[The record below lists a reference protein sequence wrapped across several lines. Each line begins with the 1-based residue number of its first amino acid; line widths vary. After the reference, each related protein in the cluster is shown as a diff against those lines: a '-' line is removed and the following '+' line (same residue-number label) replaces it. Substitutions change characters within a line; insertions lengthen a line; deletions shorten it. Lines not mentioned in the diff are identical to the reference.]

1 MTVTRKGA
9 RKQNAK
15 KNAARSRVGATR
27 GSGEVLELAKLIADP
42 CTANLVAPQYGASD
56 GGYLAKFSSYHS
68 HQVGSTGNS
77 GFCIWYPDY
86 TGRANSPGGNG
97 SLYMF
102 ASTSGAGAPVNTTA
116 APLGRS
122 GTVTDVQGAFLN
134 DPGWDFLNSDIVQD
148 TRTVAAC
155 MKMMYTGR
163 NDSLSGRIAYLE
175 SVPRAALLVGDGSN
189 PPSINDLFRYSNT
202 SCRTPLDMVENKS
215 RPGEG
220 SDVYRVPHHE
230 AHDDGVDYAFVQ
242 GDNGVS
248 KTSIGYG
255 TPTGVGC
262 GIGFIWDG
270 LANDSS
276 LSFDFLK
283 AVEWRP
289 EVNSGLVVPPHTQA
303 QGGQNIVNKALSYLD
318 KHHHGWERQAFAA
331 AKTGAAFIAQQAF
344 QGPNNPVLRLAS
356 GAAMLL

>member
-1 MTVTRKGA
+1 MTITRKGA
-9 RKQNAK
+9 RKQK
-15 KNAARSRVGATR
+15 TSKNARRSVVGSTR
-27 GSGEVLELAKLIADP
+27 GNGEVLALAKLIADP

-56 GGYLAKFSSYHS
+56 GGYLAKFSSYYS
-68 HQVGSTGNS
+68 HQVAATGNS
-77 GFCIWYPDY
+77 GYILWYPDY
-86 TGRANSPGGNG
+86 TGRQSAAGGNG
-97 SLYMF
+97 NLFIF
-102 ASTSGAGAPVNTTA
+102 AAPTGASAPVNTTA

-122 GTVTDVQGAFLN
+122 SDPTDAQGSFRA

-148 TRTVAAC
+148 TRTAAAC

-163 NDSLSGRIAYLE
+163 NDSLSGRIGYLE
-175 SVPRAALLVGDGSN
+175 GVPRAALLVGDGSS
-189 PPSINDLFRYSNT
+189 PASINDLFRYSNT
-202 SCRTPLDMVENKS
+202 SCRTPLDIVENKF

-220 SDVYRVPHHE
+220 SDAYRVPHHE
-230 AHDDGVDYAFVQ
+230 AHDDGVDYGFVQ
-242 GDNGVS
+242 GNTG
-248 KTSIGYG
+248 TTTTTLGAG

-270 LANDSS
+270 LADDSS

-289 EVNSGLVVPPHTQA
+289 EINSGLVSPPATQA
-303 QGGQNIVNKALSYLD
+303 SGGQNIVHKALAYLD
-318 KHHHGWERQAFAA
+318 NHHHGWERKVFTA
-331 AKTGAAFIAQQAF
+331 AKSGAALIAQTAF